1 MSDIWSLVVFPF
13 PIYENNNS
21 NPKIRDMFLIIE
33 GIWIIPQPW
42 IVLLSATLAN
52 AFVLQQGMTYYG
64 RVCSGNWIIQT
75 SDDICIHS
83 SCQSSIKRQTIL
95 KIVLLLVFYSSVQL
109 SNSNAKRVSVDV
121 IRL

>member
-13 PIYENNNS
+13 LICENNNS

-64 RVCSGNWIIQT
+64 RVCSGNWIIQK
-75 SDDICIHS
+75 SDELCINS

-95 KIVLLLVFYSSVQL
+95 KIVLLLDFYAQL
-109 SNSNAKRVSVDV
+109 SNSNAKRVSFD
-121 IRL
+121 IIGL